1 MIINA
6 NYSSQIPGRGT
17 SLFSAEAERKQD
29 VVLAGVQTLVPVLAD
44 LLAPNVEQQKERGY
58 YHTLRE
64 ICQQPQTWRETA
76 NFLSSMAEEVR
87 NFLSRTGISQPGG
100 SILLTGSGSSEYVG
114 ECLKPSL
121 QEALQGPVQVVPCGS
136 ILTHPAQSIPPHAPC
151 LFVSFARSGDSPESY
166 GSIEI
171 ILKKEAGYCP
181 MIITCNPR
189 GRIVEA
195 FGNAPRVLTIVL
207 DERTCDRSL
216 VMTSSFTNMVLAGRF
231 LAMASA
237 PEEFVRKVHA
247 LAESAQVLLTGYAEG
262 LATLAREKFDSVVYL
277 GSGAR
282 FGGARES
289 ALKMLEMTAGHITTF
304 AETFLGVRHGPMSAI
319 HPETLL
325 VCFLASD
332 PLVRA
337 YEMDLIQE
345 LNRKNLGM
353 KKVVVGEG
361 IPAQALNGKD
371 LAIEC
376 PGLGEIG
383 DDNVPVLD
391 VMIGQL
397 LALFRCL
404 HMGFQPDAPSSEG
417 VISRV
422 VGSFPIYQTD

>member
-1 MIINA
+1 
-6 NYSSQIPGRGT
+6 
-17 SLFSAEAERKQD
+17 
-29 VVLAGVQTLVPVLAD
+29 LAGLQTLVPVIAD
-44 LLAPNVEQQKERGY
+44 LLAPNLEQQKKSGY
-58 YHTLRE
+58 FHTLRE
-64 ICQQPQTWRETA
+64 ICQQPMTWLGTA
-76 NFLSSMAEEVR
+76 TFLFSMAEEVQDY
-87 NFLSRTGISQPGG
+87 LSKTGVSQQGG
-100 SILLTGSGSSEYVG
+100 TILLTGSGSSEYVG
-114 ECLKPSL
+114 ECLKLSL
-121 QEALQGPVQVVPCGS
+121 QEALKGPAQVVPCGA
-136 ILTHPAQSIPPHAPC
+136 ILTHPAQSIPPHSPC

-171 ILKKEAGYCP
+171 ILKKEAGYFP
-181 MIITCNPR
+181 LIVTCNPR

-195 FGNAPRVLTIVL
+195 FGKASRVLAIVL
-207 DERTCDRSL
+207 DEKTCDRSL

-231 LAMASA
+231 LAMAAA
-237 PEEFVRKVHA
+237 PEEFGRKVRA
-247 LAESAQVLLTGYAEG
+247 LADSAQVLLTGYAEP
-262 LATLAREKFDSVVYL
+262 LAAIAREKFDSVVYL

-289 ALKMLEMTAGHITTF
+289 ALKMLEMTAGHVITF
-304 AETFLGVRHGPMSAI
+304 AESFLGVRHGPMSAI
-319 HPETLL
+319 HPGTLL

-337 YEMDLIQE
+337 YEIDLIHE

-361 IPAQALNGKD
+361 IPAQALNEKD

-376 PGLGEIG
+376 PGMGEIG

-391 VMIGQL
+391 VMVGQL
-397 LALFRCL
+397 LAFFRCL